1 MLTNF
6 QSEVEDISSRAK
18 KLLSQAQSRIDLMKQ
33 QLSQVPFENRSEKQA
48 GLGKV
53 ECLTFKIVTATKKFK
68 TALKASWDNIKK
80 IEERKKRLTFSKPL
94 PKAMVKKAAPEYAS
108 VPTQEYKSFV

>member
-6 QSEVEDISSRAK
+6 QNEVEDISTKAK
-18 KLLSQAQSRIDLMKQ
+18 KLLSQAQSRIDIMKAE
-33 QLSQVPFENRSEKQA
+33 LSKVPFPNRSEKQSS
-48 GLGKV
+48 LGKV

-68 TALKASWDNIKK
+68 AALKSSWDNIKK

-94 PKAMVKKAAPEYAS
+94 PNRTTVVKKASMEYAS
-108 VPTQEYKSFV
+108 VPTQE